1 MKIIYLYCFLSSCHA
16 VRKVRNLKGLFS
28 MLPFPWRQVSIR
40 PHPKYNSKSWLLFR
54 SYFSLF
60 LSWKFGD
67 LPEVTDGFSF
77 LCRGTKWDGV
87 KNAFGSWNFF
97 PGWCMLLVAVPGL
110 VHVLG
115 CCPLRTPLHHFW
127 WLWHFHSATGLGL
140 GTPISAE
147 GAGRLPIC
155 IASLRTADFYLSLS
169 YFTPCFWILTYH

>member
-1 MKIIYLYCFLSSCHA
+1 MKIIYLYCFLSSCRA

-54 SYFSLF
+54 SYFHRFFHGSLVICLELRMVF
-60 LSWKFGD
+60 H
-67 LPEVTDGFSF
+67 FSA
-77 LCRGTKWDGV
+77 GEQNGV

-97 PGWCMLLVAVPGL
+97 PEWCMLLVAVPDL

-115 CCPLRTPLHHFW
+115 CCLLRTPLHHFW